1 MRTVFIGAGEL
12 SIATA
17 KQLIKKGHEVII
29 IEVDESI
36 IDEHAD
42 TLDCS
47 FLHGDGSK
55 PEVLREV
62 SPEQT
67 DFLFCLSS
75 RDQANVIAGLVGRSL
90 GFKRVITSIAG
101 PELEPICRQLG
112 LENTIIPSRTISRYL
127 VDMIE
132 DRTSI
137 ELSSMIKDEARLFMF
152 VATDQEAGK
161 VKECKL
167 PSDAKV
173 VCLYRNGEFMLASDE
188 TSLKKAD
195 EVIILTHA
203 KNLKKLQERWS
214 ADADGSPKVDMR
226 SSGGNAES

>member
-67 DFLFCLSS
+67 DFLFCLSG

-90 GFKRVITSIAG
+90 GFKRVVTSIAD
-101 PELEPICRQLG
+101 PDLDPICRQLG
-112 LENTIIPSRTISRYL
+112 LKETIIPSRAISRYL
-127 VDMIE
+127 VDMVE
-132 DRTSI
+132 DETSI

-152 VATDQEAGK
+152 VATDEEAGK
-161 VKECKL
+161 VKDLEL
-167 PSDAKV
+167 PSGAKV
-173 VCLYRNGEFMLASDE
+173 VCLYRDGEFMLASEE

-195 EVIILTHA
+195 EVVILTHG
-203 KNLKKLQERWS
+203 KNLKTLEVRWS
-214 ADADGSPKVDMR
+214 ADANGSTHVDM
-226 SSGGNAES
+226 GANGDDEES

>member
-29 IEVDESI
+29 IEVDEAI

-90 GFKRVITSIAG
+90 GFKRVVTSIAD
-101 PELEPICRQLG
+101 PAFDPICRQLG
-112 LENTIIPSRTISRYL
+112 LEDTIIPSRTISRYL
-127 VDMIE
+127 VDMVE
-132 DRTSI
+132 DKASI
-137 ELSSMIKDEARLFMF
+137 ELSSMIKDDARLFMF
-152 VATDQEAGK
+152 VAEDDEVGNVEK
-161 VKECKL
+161 LEL
-167 PSDAKV
+167 PSDARI
-173 VCLYRNGEFMLASDE
+173 VCLYRNGEFMLASDG

-195 EVIILTHA
+195 EVIVLTHA

-214 ADADGSPKVDMR
+214 SKSSESPQVDMR
-226 SSGGNAES
+226 ADDGGES